1 MNSVLLHKACQ
12 GRLAAIKACLNLT
25 APSDRDTGR
34 GNGPQLLFKSRY
46 RSASTIEID

>member
-1 MNSVLLHKACQ
+1 MNSTLLLKARQ
-12 GRLAAIKACLNLT
+12 GRLAAINACLNLT

-46 RSASTIEID
+46 RTASTIEID